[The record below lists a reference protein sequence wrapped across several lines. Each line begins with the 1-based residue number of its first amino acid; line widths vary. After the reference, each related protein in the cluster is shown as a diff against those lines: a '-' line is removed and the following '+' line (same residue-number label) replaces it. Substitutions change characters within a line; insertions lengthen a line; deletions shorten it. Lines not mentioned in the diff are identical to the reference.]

1 MDKGLILVTGATG
14 YVGARLVP
22 RLAAAGYRVR
32 AAGRSLKKLQSRPW
46 AKLPEV
52 ELVALDIFEK
62 SQVEKALEG
71 CDSVYYFIHSMN
83 KDQKDFAKA
92 DKEAARIM
100 ADAAEK
106 TTVKRIIYL
115 GGLGED
121 SKDLSEHLRSRAE
134 VANILAQGRTP
145 VTVLRAGMILGSGSA
160 SFEIL
165 RYLVERLPIMI
176 TPRWL
181 ETPSQ
186 PIAIANV
193 LHYLIGVLSSDA
205 TIGGTFDIG
214 GPQILSYR
222 ELMQTYADCAGLGK
236 RLIIPVPVFTPGLSS
251 YWIHYVTPVP
261 SYIARPLAEGLRNPV
276 ICQENKITELLPQ
289 ELLTPKQAIDMALSK
304 IQHHSV
310 ESHWSDA
317 GELPPPEW
325 VAPGDPGWA
334 GGDYYEDNRVIFV
347 NQTPQEVWHRLI
359 RLGGK
364 TGWYYGNWLWK
375 LRGWM
380 DKLMGGVGLSRGRR
394 SSEELL
400 YGDALDFWR
409 VFQVENEKRLLLI
422 AEMIVPGQASLE
434 FRLTPTDEGT
444 KLQQIARFVPQG
456 VMGLLYWTAVSPLH
470 EFVFNGMLKGIAT
483 ADKSRIVEGPRQA
496 HKSTPRAA
504 VAAPKE

>member
-1 MDKGLILVTGATG
+1 
-14 YVGARLVP
+14 
-22 RLAAAGYRVR
+22 
-32 AAGRSLKKLQSRPW
+32 
-46 AKLPEV
+46 
-52 ELVALDIFEK
+52 
-62 SQVEKALEG
+62 
-71 CDSVYYFIHSMN
+71 MN

-222 ELMQTYADCAGLGK
+222 ELMQTYADLS
-236 RLIIPVPVFTPGLSS
+236 LIHI
-251 YWIHYVTPVP
+251 
-261 SYIARPLAEGLRNPV
+261 
-276 ICQENKITELLPQ
+276 
-289 ELLTPKQAIDMALSK
+289 
-304 IQHHSV
+304 
-310 ESHWSDA
+310 
-317 GELPPPEW
+317 
-325 VAPGDPGWA
+325 
-334 GGDYYEDNRVIFV
+334 
-347 NQTPQEVWHRLI
+347 
-359 RLGGK
+359 
-364 TGWYYGNWLWK
+364 
-375 LRGWM
+375 
-380 DKLMGGVGLSRGRR
+380 
-394 SSEELL
+394 
-400 YGDALDFWR
+400 
-409 VFQVENEKRLLLI
+409 
-422 AEMIVPGQASLE
+422 
-434 FRLTPTDEGT
+434 
-444 KLQQIARFVPQG
+444 
-456 VMGLLYWTAVSPLH
+456 
-470 EFVFNGMLKGIAT
+470 
-483 ADKSRIVEGPRQA
+483 
-496 HKSTPRAA
+496 
-504 VAAPKE
+504 